1 MVYQTLNETVSD
13 DIQLRVCGG
22 DYDVYHWEKFSTPLD
37 LIELY
42 IK

>member
-1 MVYQTLNETVSD
+1 MPWFIKTLNETVSD

-22 DYDVYHWEKFSTPLD
+22 DNDEYHWEKCSTPL
-37 LIELY
+37 ELY